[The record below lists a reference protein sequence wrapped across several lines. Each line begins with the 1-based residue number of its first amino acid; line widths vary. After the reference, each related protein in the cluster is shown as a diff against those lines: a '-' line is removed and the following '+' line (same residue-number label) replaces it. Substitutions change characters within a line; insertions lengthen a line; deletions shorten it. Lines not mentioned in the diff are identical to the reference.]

1 MNTKSSV
8 DKITSIIIIVL
19 FMKVDKSK
27 NLKVM
32 YPGMLIIHRST
43 SQDVIVSLPFFKI
56 SIKSKIL

>member
-27 NLKVM
+27 TL
-32 YPGMLIIHRST
+32 R
-43 SQDVIVSLPFFKI
+43 
-56 SIKSKIL
+56 

>member
-27 NLKVM
+27 
-32 YPGMLIIHRST
+32 
-43 SQDVIVSLPFFKI
+43 
-56 SIKSKIL
+56 ILR

>member
-27 NLKVM
+27 TL
-32 YPGMLIIHRST
+32 G
-43 SQDVIVSLPFFKI
+43 
-56 SIKSKIL
+56 

>member
-27 NLKVM
+27 TLW
-32 YPGMLIIHRST
+32 
-43 SQDVIVSLPFFKI
+43 
-56 SIKSKIL
+56 